1 MNIEIIFRKFYSLFQ
16 VKTVTLIDDLTSLFL
31 YIMKYYVNINPFIFF
46 WQLLLLFYGSTVISV
61 S

>member
-1 MNIEIIFRKFYSLFQ
+1 
-16 VKTVTLIDDLTSLFL
+16 
-31 YIMKYYVNINPFIFF
+31 MKYYVNINPFIFF